1 MKPLRMMGRMLD
13 SLDDDIRDHIE
24 RETRDNIERG
34 MPPEEA
40 RHAALRRFG
49 NIARVKEDTRAVW
62 RRVWLEQLLQDIRYG
77 LRMLVRNPGFAA
89 VVVLTLA
96 LGIGMNTAVFSVVNA
111 VLLRPL
117 ACPHPERLV
126 WIGDYDPNIK
136 ASTVDSPDFCFWREH
151 ARSYTGMAAYGPQQA
166 AMVTPRDAQQVSGV
180 AIAGDFWALTG
191 ARPALGRLFGP
202 QEQDTVVLAWNLFES
217 QFAADPHVVGLSVAV
232 DGRPVTITGVL
243 PKDFRFQFPMWWQ
256 ALEPRPVDGYFP
268 LPAKDIAMGRTVN
281 VVASLKP
288 GVRAAR
294 AMAELEVLEKR
305 AQEGRDPQFRGPTA
319 GLRIQP
325 LAEHLTS
332 AARPALLVLLAAGA
346 LVLLIAVLNIASVLL
361 ARATARQREIAIRAA
376 VGAGRARVIRQ
387 LLAES
392 VVLALMG
399 GAASLVLA
407 RTALA
412 ILVRLSP
419 NAVPRL
425 QETSIDG
432 AVLAFTLAVSIGTGI
447 LFGSGPALALWR
459 TSLHDALKEGARTS
473 AGPAGLRLRGLLV
486 AGELALAIVLLIG
499 AGLLLKSFWRMHA
512 HPPGFAPESILTM
525 KVQPVGPQYREKPA
539 HEAYMRELLR
549 RVESAHGVEAAGVSV
564 WFLFEGVPFPSDT
577 APNQQHVIR
586 LNAVSPGYLKALGV
600 RLLSGRWLG
609 DADSGVVL
617 LNARMAR
624 QAFGAA
630 DPLGRQISTPG
641 PATVVGIVSDLKY
654 SQLDADA
661 PAEIYIPYQQL
672 PFLAGTSVAVRTS
685 GDAAALAPA
694 MRKLISGIDTAQP
707 VYNVKT
713 LEQALADSIAPRRF
727 NLFLLGTFAAVA
739 LLLAL
744 VGIYGVLAYA
754 VTERTREIGVR
765 MALGAQR
772 REVVRMVVRE
782 GMAMALA
789 GMAAGLAGAWSLTH
803 WMASLLYDVK
813 ATDPATFA
821 AVSAALAATA
831 LLACWIPARKAARVD
846 PVVALRYE

>member
-1 MKPLRMMGRMLD
+1 
-13 SLDDDIRDHIE
+13 
-24 RETRDNIERG
+24 
-34 MPPEEA
+34 
-40 RHAALRRFG
+40 
-49 NIARVKEDTRAVW
+49 
-62 RRVWLEQLLQDIRYG
+62 
-77 LRMLVRNPGFAA
+77 
-89 VVVLTLA
+89 
-96 LGIGMNTAVFSVVNA
+96 
-111 VLLRPL
+111 
-117 ACPHPERLV
+117 
-126 WIGDYDPNIK
+126 
-136 ASTVDSPDFCFWREH
+136 
-151 ARSYTGMAAYGPQQA
+151 
-166 AMVTPRDAQQVSGV
+166 
-180 AIAGDFWALTG
+180 
-191 ARPALGRLFGP
+191 
-202 QEQDTVVLAWNLFES
+202 
-217 QFAADPHVVGLSVAV
+217 
-232 DGRPVTITGVL
+232 
-243 PKDFRFQFPMWWQ
+243 
-256 ALEPRPVDGYFP
+256 
-268 LPAKDIAMGRTVN
+268 
-281 VVASLKP
+281 
-288 GVRAAR
+288 
-294 AMAELEVLEKR
+294 
-305 AQEGRDPQFRGPTA
+305 
-319 GLRIQP
+319 
-325 LAEHLTS
+325 
-332 AARPALLVLLAAGA
+332 
-346 LVLLIAVLNIASVLL
+346 
-361 ARATARQREIAIRAA
+361 
-376 VGAGRARVIRQ
+376 
-387 LLAES
+387 
-392 VVLALMG
+392 
-399 GAASLVLA
+399 
-407 RTALA
+407 
-412 ILVRLSP
+412 
-419 NAVPRL
+419 
-425 QETSIDG
+425 
-432 AVLAFTLAVSIGTGI
+432 
-447 LFGSGPALALWR
+447 
-459 TSLHDALKEGARTS
+459 
-473 AGPAGLRLRGLLV
+473 
-486 AGELALAIVLLIG
+486 
-499 AGLLLKSFWRMHA
+499 
-512 HPPGFAPESILTM
+512 
-525 KVQPVGPQYREKPA
+525 
-539 HEAYMRELLR
+539 
-549 RVESAHGVEAAGVSV
+549 
-564 WFLFEGVPFPSDT
+564 
-577 APNQQHVIR
+577 
-586 LNAVSPGYLKALGV
+586 
-600 RLLSGRWLG
+600 LLSGRWLG